1 VSELAALPP
10 FTRLAIYA
18 AAVLVSTMV
27 AALWP
32 ATRTRKPGQAGHT
45 ALSVAA
51 GVMLGAAFFHMLPE
65 AIRLAGPSASYAV
78 VLGFVTIFLLER
90 VVLVHACEM
99 LPEPVVAEAGVAAE
113 TAHVHVHDPA
123 AGDDCA
129 EHPQTLGLT
138 AFVGFSLHTLT
149 DGVAL
154 GSAVAA
160 AGLGPVVLLA
170 IVLHKIPLS
179 FSLAGVLRHEGRSTG
194 RVLAMVGVFAAMVP
208 LGAGLY
214 LLAARWLTHAG
225 AGAITPYALA
235 FSAGTFLHVAFSDL
249 LPEIHRRRRGGL
261 PAAAVVAGGLLVM
274 YLLTFLEH

>member
-1 VSELAALPP
+1 MTALAELSP
-10 FTRLAIYA
+10 FVRLAIYA
-18 AAVLVSTMV
+18 GAVLVSTLL

-32 ATRTRKPGQAGHT
+32 ATRTRHGQAAGHT

-65 AIRLAGPSASYAV
+65 AIREAGPQVSYAV
-78 VLGFVTIFLLER
+78 VLGFATIFLLER

-99 LPEPVVAEAGVAAE
+99 LPEPAVAEAGVKE
-113 TAHVHVHDPA
+113 TAHVHVHDPDG
-123 AGDDCA
+123 GDDCA

-170 IVLHKIPLS
+170 IVLHRIPLS

-208 LGAGLY
+208 VGAGLF

-225 AGAITPYALA
+225 AGAVTPYALA
-235 FSAGTFLHVAFSDL
+235 FSAGTFLHVAFSNL
-249 LPEIHRRRRGGL
+249 LPEIHRRRRGAL
-261 PAAAVVAGGLLVM
+261 PAAAVVAGGLLLM